1 MKAALLPAAK
11 RRRGPRVAVLAL
23 VLCSLLVP
31 LAFLFDRSQSGYVTT
46 DERRRQVSQLFH
58 PFHAFL
64 HMLIV
69 SGCDVTFAL
78 IAKFHGGFQEVVLP
92 KFDRVVKRD
101 GGGAVNGLRQDAP
114 KKIPN
119 GNREGLHKHKQTD
132 RQTSHVSTKPTVLS
146 TPKIDPS
153 EAEKEST
160 QGTREVSKDR
170 KRRDK
175 GTNTE
180 EMENVKACQLEFGS
194 YCLWSRE
201 HKVVM
206 KDSIVKRLKD
216 QLFVARSYY
225 PIIAKLEGQ
234 EELTRIIKQN
244 IQDHER
250 VLSVSTVDADLPS
263 FINKKMDQMEQTIAK
278 AKSCTVDCHNV
289 DRKLRQIL
297 DMTEDE
303 AHFHMKQSAFL
314 YNLGAQTLP
323 KSHHCLSLRLTLEY
337 FKSSSSDSDVS
348 SAHKFNAANSRHYVI
363 LSKNILAA
371 SVAINS
377 TVSSSKDPKNI
388 VFHILTD
395 AQNFYAMKY
404 WFDRNS
410 YREAAVHVI
419 NYGDI
424 IMEKLTKFSMPHLYL
439 SEEFRVLVRSTE
451 RPAEKTRMEY
461 LSLFSP
467 SHFFIPD
474 IFKDLKKVIILD
486 DDVVIQRD
494 LSFLWNLDMGDK
506 VNGAVEFC
514 GLRLGQV
521 RNLLG
526 STTFNPKSCAWISGI
541 NVINLDNWRKRKV
554 TENYMLLLKKK
565 KRAQQ
570 WAIWK
575 ENAMLLTFLQAT
587 WKENVV
593 VMMKDEASLRA
604 AAFPL
609 SLLSFQNLIYPLDE
623 RLILSGLGYDYGIA
637 EEVARSSAALHYN
650 GNMKPWL
657 ELGIP
662 NYRKYWKK
670 FLTREDRFMEECNVN
685 P

>member
-1 MKAALLPAAK
+1 MKATPPPPGAAK

-23 VLCSLLVP
+23 VFCSLLVP
-31 LAFLFDRSQSGYVTT
+31 LAFLFDRSQSGYVST
-46 DERRRQVSQLFH
+46 DERHR
-58 PFHAFL
+58 
-64 HMLIV
+64 
-69 SGCDVTFAL
+69 
-78 IAKFHGGFQEVVLP
+78 QEVVLP
-92 KFDRVVKRD
+92 SFHHVEKTD
-101 GGGAVNGLRQDAP
+101 GDGTVNGLMQYTP
-114 KKIPN
+114 KKMPK
-119 GNREGLHKHKQTD
+119 GNSGELQKHKQTD
-132 RQTSHVSTKPTVLS
+132 RHTSRVNTKPKVLP
-146 TPKIDPS
+146 TPKTDPS
-153 EAEKEST
+153 ETVKELT
-160 QGTREVSKDR
+160 RGTREVSEER

-175 GTNTE
+175 GTNTDE
-180 EMENVKACQLEFGS
+180 VENAKTCQLEFGS

-225 PIIAKLEGQ
+225 PSIAKLEGE
-234 EELTRIIKQN
+234 EELTRVIKQN

-323 KSHHCLSLRLTLEY
+323 KSHHCLSMRLTLEY
-337 FKSSSSDSDVS
+337 FKSSSLDSDDS
-348 SAHKFNAANSRHYVI
+348 STRKFNAANGRHYVV

-371 SVAINS
+371 SVVINS
-377 TVSSSKDPKNI
+377 TVSSSKDSKSI
-388 VFHILTD
+388 IFHILTD

-404 WFDRNS
+404 WFDKKS
-410 YREAAVHVI
+410 YRKSAVHVI
-419 NYGDI
+419 NFEDI
-424 IMEKLTKFSMPHLYL
+424 IKEKLTKFSVRHLYL

-451 RPAEKTRMEY
+451 QPAGKTRMDY
-461 LSLFSP
+461 LSFFSH
-467 SHFFIPD
+467 SHFFIPEM
-474 IFKDLKKVIILD
+474 FKDLKKVVVLD
-486 DDVVIQRD
+486 DDVVVQRD
-494 LSFLWNLDMGDK
+494 LSFLWNLDMGDN
-506 VNGAVEFC
+506 VNGAIEIC

-526 STTFNPKSCAWISGI
+526 GTTFDAKSCAWMSGI
-541 NVINLDNWRKRKV
+541 NVINLDKWRKHKV
-554 TENYMLLLKKK
+554 TENYLLILKK
-565 KRAQQ
+565 
-570 WAIWK
+570 
-575 ENAMLLTFLQAT
+575 
-587 WKENVV
+587 VV
-593 VMMKDEASLRA
+593 MKDETSLRT

-609 SLLSFQNLIYPLDE
+609 SLLSFQHLIYPLDE
-623 RLILSGLGYDYGIA
+623 RLILSGLGYDYAID
-637 EEVARSSAALHYN
+637 EEVARSSAVLHYN

-662 NYRKYWKK
+662 SYRKYWKR
-670 FLTREDRFMEECNVN
+670 FLTREDKFMDECNVN

>member
-1 MKAALLPAAK
+1 MKATLPPPPAGAAK

-46 DERRRQVSQLFH
+46 DERHR
-58 PFHAFL
+58 
-64 HMLIV
+64 
-69 SGCDVTFAL
+69 
-78 IAKFHGGFQEVVLP
+78 QEVVLP
-92 KFDRVVKRD
+92 SFHHVEKTD
-101 GGGAVNGLRQDAP
+101 GDGTVNGLKQDAP
-114 KKIPN
+114 KKTPK
-119 GNREGLHKHKQTD
+119 GNSAGLHKLKQTD
-132 RQTSHVSTKPTVLS
+132 RHNSRVSTKPKVFP
-146 TPKIDPS
+146 TPKVDPS
-153 EAEKEST
+153 EAVKEST
-160 QGTREVSKDR
+160 QGTREVKKDR
-170 KRRDK
+170 KRENK
-175 GTNTE
+175 GTNADE
-180 EMENVKACQLEFGS
+180 VENAKACQLEFGS

-206 KDSIVKRLKD
+206 KDSIVKKLKD

-225 PIIAKLEGQ
+225 PSIAKLEGQ
-234 EELTRIIKQN
+234 EELTRVMKQN

-263 FINKKMDQMEQTIAK
+263 FINKKMDQMEKTIAK
-278 AKSCTVDCHNV
+278 AKSCIVDCRNV

-323 KSHHCLSLRLTLEY
+323 KSHHCLSMRLTLEF
-337 FKSSSSDSDVS
+337 FKSSSLDSDDS
-348 SAHKFNAANSRHYVI
+348 SAYKFNADNGRHYVI

-371 SVAINS
+371 SVVINS
-377 TVSSSKDPKNI
+377 TVSSSKEPKNI
-388 VFHILTD
+388 IFHILTD

-410 YREAAVHVI
+410 YREAAVHVV
-419 NYGDI
+419 NYEDI
-424 IMEKLTKFSMPHLYL
+424 IKQKFRVRHLYL

-451 RPAEKTRMEY
+451 QPAGKTRMEY
-461 LSLFSP
+461 LSLFSH
-467 SHFFIPD
+467 SHFFIPE
-474 IFKDLKKVIILD
+474 IFKDLNKVVVLD
-486 DDVVIQRD
+486 DDVVVQRD

-526 STTFNPKSCAWISGI
+526 STTFDTKSCAWMSGI
-541 NVINLDNWRKRKV
+541 NVINLDKWRKQKV
-554 TENYMLLLKKK
+554 TENYLLLLKKFM
-565 KRAQQ
+565 
-570 WAIWK
+570 I
-575 ENAMLLTFLQAT
+575 N
-587 WKENVV
+587 
-593 VMMKDEASLRA
+593 DETSVRA

-609 SLLSFQNLIYPLDE
+609 SLLSFQHLIYPLDE
-623 RLILSGLGYDYGIA
+623 RLILSGLGYDYAID

-662 NYRKYWKK
+662 SYRKYWKR
-670 FLTREDRFMEECNVN
+670 FLTPEDKFMDECNVN

>member
-1 MKAALLPAAK
+1 MKATLLPPPPPAK

-46 DERRRQVSQLFH
+46 DERRRQ
-58 PFHAFL
+58 
-64 HMLIV
+64 
-69 SGCDVTFAL
+69 
-78 IAKFHGGFQEVVLP
+78 EVVLP
-92 KFDRVVKRD
+92 EFHHVEKAD
-101 GGGAVNGLRQDAP
+101 GDGTVNNGLNQDAP
-114 KKIPN
+114 KKMPKVN
-119 GNREGLHKHKQTD
+119 SGGLQKHKQTD
-132 RQTSHVSTKPTVLS
+132 RHTSHVSTKPKVLPS
-146 TPKIDPS
+146 PKVDPS
-153 EAEKEST
+153 EAVKEST
-160 QGTREVSKDR
+160 KGTREVSKVR
-170 KRRDK
+170 KRLDK
-175 GTNTE
+175 GTNTDE
-180 EMENVKACQLEFGS
+180 VENEKACQLEFGS

-225 PIIAKLEGQ
+225 PSIAKLEGQ
-234 EELTRIIKQN
+234 EELTVLMKQN

-263 FINKKMDQMEQTIAK
+263 FINKKMEQMEQTIAR
-278 AKSCTVDCHNV
+278 AKSCTVDCRNV

-323 KSHHCLSLRLTLEY
+323 KSHHCLSMRLTLEY
-337 FKSSSSDSDVS
+337 FKSSSLGSNDS
-348 SAHKFNAANSRHYVI
+348 SARKFSAAHGRHYVI

-371 SVAINS
+371 SVVINS

-388 VFHILTD
+388 IFHILTD

-404 WFDRNS
+404 WFDKKS
-410 YREAAVHVI
+410 YREAAVHVV
-419 NYGDI
+419 NYEDI
-424 IMEKLTKFSMPHLYL
+424 IKEKLTKFNVRHLYL

-451 RPAEKTRMEY
+451 QPAGKTRMEY
-461 LSLFSP
+461 LSLFSH
-467 SHFFIPD
+467 SHFFIPE
-474 IFKDLKKVIILD
+474 IFKDLNKVIVLD
-486 DDVVIQRD
+486 DDVVVQRD
-494 LSFLWNLDMGDK
+494 LSFLWSLDMGDK
-506 VNGAVEFC
+506 VNGAIEFC

-526 STTFNPKSCAWISGI
+526 STTVDTKSCAWMSGI
-541 NVINLDNWRKRKV
+541 NVINLDKWRKHKV
-554 TENYMLLLKKK
+554 TENYLLLLKKF
-565 KRAQQ
+565 
-570 WAIWK
+570 
-575 ENAMLLTFLQAT
+575 LT
-587 WKENVV
+587 
-593 VMMKDEASLRA
+593 KDETSLRA

-609 SLLSFQNLIYPLDE
+609 SLLSFQHLIYPLDE
-623 RLILSGLGYDYGIA
+623 RLILSGLGYDYAID
-637 EEVARSSAALHYN
+637 EDVARSSAALHYN

-662 NYRKYWKK
+662 SYRRYWKR
-670 FLTREDRFMEECNVN
+670 FLTRDDKFMDECNII